1 MTADAQADPVPAEV
15 PAEPPAERG
24 AGGRTVALLLALAA
38 ILAAVVSARAGLY
51 ASDATSAWTSAVGV
65 EQKRGALLLADV
77 RDVYGAQ
84 ADQALMI
91 ATARLRAERLRA
103 AMDGA
108 SPDVVV
114 ALAVEARV
122 HDAVVALADPGS
134 SPLRIFADPAY
145 LLPSGAYDLPRVLA
159 DARAL
164 LGDDLTA
171 DPAEAFAEGDR
182 AAARSQILLAL
193 TIPIACVFLAGALAQ
208 AWRRFRRPLLA
219 LGWVVLAVA
228 AVPAVVV
235 GFLA

>member
-1 MTADAQADPVPAEV
+1 MTADAQADPVPA
-15 PAEPPAERG
+15 AASAERG
-24 AGGRTVALLLALAA
+24 GGGRTVALLLALAA
-38 ILAAVVSARAGLY
+38 ILAAAVSARAGLS

-108 SPDVVV
+108 TPDVVV
-114 ALAVEARV
+114 ALEVEARV
-122 HDAVVALADPGS
+122 HDGVIALADPGS
-134 SPLRIFADPAY
+134 SPLRILADPAY

-159 DARAL
+159 DARAT
-164 LGDDLTA
+164 LGDELGA
-171 DPAEAFAEGDR
+171 DPAAALAEGDR
-182 AAARSQILLAL
+182 AAARSQLLLAL

-219 LGWVVLAVA
+219 LGWTTLGAAAIAAAFVGLLA
-228 AVPAVVV
+228 
-235 GFLA
+235 